1 MSNEIDR
8 LEIVVE
14 TEARRANRAL
24 SGMEKRINK
33 IADSLEKVINLSSSL
48 NKLGEFD
55 LRGFEKVQNEINS
68 MMNSVKGLGRKNVSP
83 KVDDSDI
90 KSTTKSLDELYDK
103 FKDVGANTDLSGI
116 KLADLQKGLKNA
128 ESTVER
134 LNERLDKK
142 ISLEGTDKLGKS
154 LESLVYDIQ
163 KATNQAEAYREAIS
177 RIKREVPKFTIDRGE
192 TTSSSDNSQKVTRV
206 SSESLGYNPDA
217 MKAVFGEG
225 AESLR
230 NFDDVMKKFG
240 GNSASAAKAIN
251 EFDSAMDT
259 RKINTYEAQIK
270 RLKTELAELGM
281 KGFKQGDKE
290 YDSVAKKLAKVT
302 AEKKKYDK
310 SMRDS
315 VNADAGLKKTNKSLN
330 DIRKTLN
337 RAGNGIIKF
346 GRSTTKV
353 FGSAIQKAVQL
364 KNAIFG
370 VQKQSN
376 KGMSLGRMIGSSM
389 ALSFVFQGISKIQNA
404 IKEGS
409 DNLTQYSSE
418 YNNSISGIV
427 SSLTYLKN
435 AWASA
440 FAPIFNVVAPYLQAF
455 VDMVARALNMIGQFF
470 AALTGKGFA
479 VQAKKVW
486 QDYGAGIAG
495 TGGAADDTNGKLKEL
510 KKTILGFDQ
519 LNMLT
524 DNSDLGSGSDGSS
537 GSGGGEVS
545 PSDMFQTIETQSAI
559 SDFARRLREAFLS
572 EDWKGLGKILADGV
586 NTGFQYLYDAI
597 NWKNVGPKITYFCNA
612 FTTTFN
618 SLVTNIN
625 WDLMGRTV
633 GAGINTI
640 VNTLNLLITGIN
652 WINLG
657 ASFASGIN
665 GIFYEVQWD
674 NLGQFIG
681 NKFMIIWNTLYG
693 IIGNL
698 DYKTIGI
705 SFANGINGI
714 FSSINFVTIGNT
726 LSSGLN
732 GLAYMLTNFTNTVN
746 WEQIAVNLY
755 TGINTFIN
763 NTNWEELGTSL
774 SGFVM
779 ELLGTFQ
786 KVIHE
791 TDWKALGQAIGE
803 FLGSIDWV
811 GILTTVGDII
821 WTAFSGVIS
830 GLFDTSAGKV
840 FLAFVGGLTAIKGVF
855 GLIDLSADILEWITK
870 ASNTFGGF
878 GDLIKTGVIPKIG
891 EGISLIT
898 GEGGLFS
905 KIATAAA
912 GVVSKAG
919 PILSS
924 IGSVIFSPTGLLIAG
939 IVAGVALI
947 VTHWD
952 EIKEA
957 AGNVANWVG
966 EKWEDVRK
974 WTSEKWESISNTL
987 SETWSNLKSWASEKF
1002 KSIKDTVSNAWEF
1015 AKEKTSSLWSSAK
1028 QTAGSIWDSMKNKAS
1043 NIFTFIGNKV
1053 REAWSGTES
1062 NTSKSWSNSKR
1073 ELENS
1078 LSGMDSISKNK
1089 MNYLKNTISNS
1100 MNNVQ
1105 SIFVSK
1111 WKSISSTSTNA
1122 IGQMQSNVSSKMN
1135 SMRNSTNNAV
1145 NSIANAFHS
1154 LPGKISSA
1162 MSGMYGIGR
1171 SAAQSF
1177 SNGFQSVYIP
1187 TPHMYISSWNS
1198 HRVGNNSFS
1207 TPDFN
1212 ISWYAKGGFPAMGE
1226 MFIANEKGPELV
1238 GKMGRRNVV
1247 ANNNQITSGI
1257 KAAVIEGLMEVFMA
1271 TDGFGGSS
1279 QAPQTIYVE
1288 VKTENDEVLARAVK
1302 RGNEKLDYRYNPSPA
1317 Y

>member
-90 KSTTKSLDELYDK
+90 KYTTKSLDELYDK
-103 FKDVGANTDLSGI
+103 FKDVGKNTDLSGI

-154 LESLVYDIQ
+154 LESLIYDIQ

-353 FGSAIQKAVQL
+353 FGNAIQKAVQL

-618 SLVTNIN
+618 SLVDNIK
-625 WDLMGRTV
+625 WDLIGRTV

-640 VNTLNLLITGIN
+640 VNTANLFMERIDWISLGTKFAVGLNGAFREINWLNIGVAIGNYFMISWKTFYGFLGELDFDAIGRSFGQSLNGAFSRVDFPIIGSTIARGLNGIAKFIIEFFKTVDWNQFTTNFSNGLNSLVSDTDWESVGVAINTAFLNILDSLSIIAQEVNWREFGKAIGEMLSQIDWWSVFSETATILKEVMGGLIDGLSETVGGKVVLFIAGLALAFKGGSVLLSVGTFVGGIRDKFNVLKDVFSMASTGATGATKSLGSAASSSGKSLDIFGGGISGLKGKLLNSAGWTIFFHDNIKQLGKVSEITTFGSLEVALSELRDEGIITDSKFNDLYSTLESARSNSVPFEDAMVYVRDELDKSGVKSKEFEDKLSDALDALGVSAPKKAKIIGTGIGDGTQKGIDESIKKVEEAIKRMASKIIDKFKDMFGIHSPSRVFAQLAQYCGEGFSN
-652 WINLG
+652 NLNS
-657 ASFASGIN
+657 AFRSAFSF
-665 GIFYEVQWD
+665 
-674 NLGQFIG
+674 
-681 NKFMIIWNTLYG
+681 
-693 IIGNL
+693 
-698 DYKTIGI
+698 
-705 SFANGINGI
+705 
-714 FSSINFVTIGNT
+714 FSSIPSKIRDSLGNLWNIGRN
-726 LSSGLN
+726 
-732 GLAYMLTNFTNTVN
+732 A
-746 WEQIAVNLY
+746 
-755 TGINTFIN
+755 INDFIN
-763 NTNWEELGTSL
+763 
-774 SGFVM
+774 GFSVNIP
-779 ELLGTFQ
+779 LPH
-786 KVIHE
+786 IN
-791 TDWKALGQAIGE
+791 IGSRTYNI
-803 FLGSIDWV
+803 G
-811 GILTTVGDII
+811 
-821 WTAFSGVIS
+821 
-830 GLFDTSAGKV
+830 
-840 FLAFVGGLTAIKGVF
+840 
-855 GLIDLSADILEWITK
+855 K
-870 ASNTFGGF
+870 AS
-878 GDLIKTGVIPKIG
+878 
-891 EGISLIT
+891 
-898 GEGGLFS
+898 FS
-905 KIATAAA
+905 
-912 GVVSKAG
+912 
-919 PILSS
+919 
-924 IGSVIFSPTGLLIAG
+924 
-939 IVAGVALI
+939 
-947 VTHWD
+947 
-952 EIKEA
+952 
-957 AGNVANWVG
+957 
-966 EKWEDVRK
+966 
-974 WTSEKWESISNTL
+974 
-987 SETWSNLKSWASEKF
+987 
-1002 KSIKDTVSNAWEF
+1002 
-1015 AKEKTSSLWSSAK
+1015 
-1028 QTAGSIWDSMKNKAS
+1028 
-1043 NIFTFIGNKV
+1043 
-1053 REAWSGTES
+1053 
-1062 NTSKSWSNSKR
+1062 
-1073 ELENS
+1073 
-1078 LSGMDSISKNK
+1078 
-1089 MNYLKNTISNS
+1089 
-1100 MNNVQ
+1100 
-1105 SIFVSK
+1105 
-1111 WKSISSTSTNA
+1111 
-1122 IGQMQSNVSSKMN
+1122 
-1135 SMRNSTNNAV
+1135 
-1145 NSIANAFHS
+1145 
-1154 LPGKISSA
+1154 
-1162 MSGMYGIGR
+1162 
-1171 SAAQSF
+1171 
-1177 SNGFQSVYIP
+1177 IP
-1187 TPHMYISSWNS
+1187 TFE
-1198 HRVGNNSFS
+1198 G
-1207 TPDFN
+1207 